1 MEYVYSIMMFCMAG
15 GLLLYAG
22 LLALAKD
29 PMLIPKH
36 WAAKMDNKK
45 ILPSDRL
52 CRVHIPELENSQET
66 ILKWKQDL
74 SLALLRRW
82 PIDPFFG
89 TEQAGSTDRERR
101 LLRSERP
108 R

>member
-45 ILPSDRL
+45 EYCLMIAKVVAVIAIPFAAISDFTYRGWL
-52 CRVHIPELENSQET
+52 DRRENVRSAENT
-66 ILKWKQDL
+66 IQSKKGAD
-74 SLALLRRW
+74 S
-82 PIDPFFG
+82 DG
-89 TEQAGSTDRERR
+89 
-101 LLRSERP
+101 
-108 R
+108 

>member
-36 WAAKMDNKK
+36 LAAKMDNKK
-45 ILPSDRL
+45 EYCLMIAKVVAVIAIPFAASGITGLIWNAEETLLPAIIVL
-52 CRVHIPELENSQET
+52 VIGFAVCIY
-66 ILKWKQDL
+66 L
-74 SLALLRRW
+74 SRKIVRKLY
-82 PIDPFFG
+82 
-89 TEQAGSTDRERR
+89 
-101 LLRSERP
+101 
-108 R
+108 